1 MNSTILYIASY
12 NKFCKDNNYEN
23 HYRTLYNNVLK
34 CLEKT
39 FTCKCFSNKKY
50 KKL

>member
-1 MNSTILYIASY
+1 MNSTIITLINYDIY
-12 NKFCKDNNYEN
+12 CKKNNYEN

-34 CLEKT
+34 CLEK
-39 FTCKCFSNKKY
+39 Y